1 MSNATIVCIDDES
14 TILNSLRDQL
24 LRNFGDQVAV
34 EIAENGDEALG
45 LLDEL
50 AQEGIHV
57 PLVICDQIM
66 PEMSGDQVLCEIQ
79 RRHPRTLKILL
90 TGLSSFDSVV
100 KAVNHANL
108 YRYLP
113 KPWNETDLNLAVRGA
128 LRSYFQE
135 EKLAAQ
141 NLQLQIANKK
151 LEQEIHERKQAE
163 LQLIQLASHDALTGL
178 PNRKFFME
186 CLESSLQEIQ
196 NDSTLKFAVMFIDLD
211 RFKVINDS
219 LGHDV
224 GDRVLIEISR
234 WLKRCVRS
242 TDFVARLG
250 GDEFTVLIKP
260 IATIYDAM
268 EIADRVLTTLSAPF
282 ELNGKPFSI
291 GASIGILEGSGAYEN
306 SIDLLRDADTAMY
319 NAKSNGKA
327 RYSVFNSGMHDKNL
341 QLWRIESALQNAL
354 EHGELYLE
362 YQPIFSLE
370 TGRLRGLEALVQW
383 KNSERGLISPDDFM
397 PVAEESGLILMIGEW
412 VLQEACHQMKL
423 WHDRFPELADLTL
436 SVNISSKQIQEV
448 QCVEILDRIL
458 AETGLEGR
466 LLTLELRERELISDL
481 ETTIYTMQQL
491 RDRGLHLSIDGFGR
505 GYSSLSGLY
514 RMPIGSLKVDRLFS
528 QQISAHPESCN
539 LVRGIVSLAHSLN
552 LAVVVDGIETL
563 AQMQFMKA
571 VDCEFGQGSF
581 FSPPLATQ
589 AMENYLLE
597 QLVTH

>member
-34 EIAENGDEALG
+34 EIAENGEEALG

-66 PEMSGDQVLCEIQ
+66 PQMSGDQVLCEIQ
-79 RRHPRTLKILL
+79 RRYPRTLKILL

-128 LRSYFQE
+128 IRSYFQE

-151 LEQEIHERKQAE
+151 LEQEIYERKQAE
-163 LQLIQLASHDALTGL
+163 LQLIHLASHDALTGL

-186 CLESSLQEIQ
+186 CLESTLQEIQ

-211 RFKVINDS
+211 RFKIINDS

-224 GDRVLIEISR
+224 GDRLLVEISR
-234 WLKRCVRS
+234 WLKQCVRS

-260 IATIYDAM
+260 IETIYDAM
-268 EIADRVLTTLSAPF
+268 EVADRVLTTLSAPF

-291 GASIGILEGSGAYEN
+291 GASIGILEGSDAYKN

-354 EHGELYLE
+354 EHGELFLE

-370 TGRLRGLEALVQW
+370 TGRLRGLEALVGW
-383 KNSERGLISPDDFM
+383 NNSERGLISPDDFI
-397 PVAEESGLILMIGEW
+397 PVAEDSGLILMIGEW
-412 VLQEACHQMKL
+412 ALQEACRQMKL
-423 WHDRFPELADLTL
+423 WHDRFPEFADLTI
-436 SVNISSKQIQEV
+436 SVNISGKQIHEV
-448 QCVEILDRIL
+448 HCVEILDRIL
-458 AETGLEGR
+458 AETGLDGQF
-466 LLTLELRERELISDL
+466 LTLEVREKALISDP

-491 RDRGLHLSIDGFGR
+491 RDRGMHLSIDGFGR
-505 GYSSLSGLY
+505 GYSSLSCLY
-514 RMPIGSLKVDRLFS
+514 RMPVGSLKVDRLFI
-528 QQISAHPESCN
+528 QQISARPESCN
-539 LVRGIVSLAHSLN
+539 IVRGIVSLAHSLN

-563 AQMQFMKA
+563 EQMQFMKA
-571 VDCEFGQGSF
+571 VDCEFGQGPF
-581 FSPPLATQ
+581 FSPPLAAP
-589 AMENYLLE
+589 AMENYLLAH
-597 QLVTH
+597 LVTR